1 MKNWVSGKVMA
12 VLVCVAMIFLSNNLI
27 WAADPPIKIGLVTSR
42 SGVLSNWGTQE
53 SRGLQLGLDYATK
66 GTGKVLG
73 REIKLIVED
82 DASTPAT
89 GVQKAVK
96 LLSED
101 KVDILTGPVSSGVAL
116 GIEDKIK
123 DYKKPYV
130 ISCASSDQITGANLN
145 KYTFRIG
152 RSLRQ
157 ATLAGSK
164 YIVSKVGKKIAIF
177 APDYAGGRD
186 FAVCWKTD
194 LVANGAEIVL
204 ELYAPLTT
212 NDFTPYLQKIK
223 ASDASALVLVLVG
236 ANFESKLPQQIV
248 ELDIG
253 KKMKCA
259 ADYPDIAFLKAI
271 GPAGVG
277 MVGTT
282 MYYHSLFD
290 NPMNKWFVAEHQKRF
305 GTPPELWAGNS
316 FATAIALVT
325 AIQKA
330 KSVEPK
336 PVVDALEGLEFYG
349 PKSAT
354 EKIRIRP
361 EDHQAMQGVPVVE
374 IVKTDKDYPEFRLLE
389 YPSAAACAPPIVAP
403 KLSW

>member
-1 MKNWVSGKVMA
+1 MGNAGFSKAIGVSACVVM
-12 VLVCVAMIFLSNNLI
+12 LFFSNPQI
-27 WAADPPIKIGLVTSR
+27 WAADEAIKIGFITSR

-66 GTGKVLG
+66 GSNKVLG
-73 REIKLIVED
+73 RDIKLITED

-101 KVDILTGPVSSGVAL
+101 KVDILTGPVSSAVAL

-130 ISCASSDQITGANLN
+130 ISCASSDQVTGANLN
-145 KYTFRIG
+145 KYTFRVG

-164 YIVSKVGKKIAIF
+164 YVVSKVGKKIAIF

-186 FAVCWKTD
+186 FSQSWKTD

-223 ASDASALVLVLVG
+223 ASNASALVLVLVG

-248 ELDIG
+248 ELGID

-290 NPMNKWFVAEHQKRF
+290 NPMNKSFVAEHQKRF

-325 AIQKA
+325 AVQKA
-330 KSVEPK
+330 KSVEPRA
-336 PVVDALEGLEFYG
+336 VVNALEGLEFYG

-354 EKIRIRP
+354 EKIYIRP

-374 IVKTDKDYPEFRLLE
+374 IVKTEKDYPEFKLLE
-389 YPSAAACAPPIVAP
+389 YPSATACAPPIVAP
-403 KLSW
+403 KLNW